1 MSINYFSFTVFG
13 HQLKLIKLR
22 RCFIFETRFVQSDMD
37 SLIKQNIIVAGVSFK
52 TTELLSRSRFAFNTE
67 ACRDTYNDSPSDK
80 PFFILSTCNR
90 TEIYSWSDNADH
102 IKEILREQG
111 QCTEEELRDIV
122 YIKKDSDAVNHFFR
136 VAAGLESQIVGDYEI
151 ISQIKAAFNGAK
163 EHRRTN
169 GILEKMYNFAL
180 QASKDVKNNTSFS
193 DGTLSVP
200 YAVVKHLLG
209 RTDVKIITVVGAG
222 ETGELV
228 IKYIREYLPYCTVRL
243 VNRDEEKLQNLG
255 SRYDLMQFPIAALG
269 QSLVDADALV
279 VTTNA
284 SIPIVDREHISD
296 SLKIIFDLSV
306 PRNVGPRVYKLHLPG
321 GRQGAVDVFD
331 VDLISESI
339 LNTKT
344 ARLSEI
350 PRVEKILM
358 AHAGAFNDWMRRREA
373 YSI

>member
-1 MSINYFSFTVFG
+1 MN
-13 HQLKLIKLR
+13 
-22 RCFIFETRFVQSDMD
+22 

-52 TTELLSRSRFAFNTE
+52 TTELLSRSRFAFNAE
-67 ACRDTYNDSPSDK
+67 ACRDTYSDSTSDK

-102 IKEILREQG
+102 IQEILREQG
-111 QCTEEELRDIV
+111 QCTEEELREIV
-122 YIKKDSDAVNHFFR
+122 YIKKDAEAINHFFR

-163 EHRRTN
+163 EHKRTN

-200 YAVVKHLLG
+200 YAVVKQLLG
-209 RTDVKIITVVGAG
+209 RTDIKIITVIGAG

-243 VNRDEEKLQNLG
+243 VNRDEEKLHNLG
-255 SRYDLMQFPIAALG
+255 SRYDVMQFPIAALG

-284 SIPIVDREHISD
+284 SIPIVDREHISEG
-296 SLKIIFDLSV
+296 LKIIFDLSV
-306 PRNVGPRVYKLHLPG
+306 PRNVGPRVYKMHT
-321 GRQGAVDVFD
+321 VDVFD
-331 VDLISESI
+331 VDVISESI

-350 PRVEKILM
+350 PRVEEIL
-358 AHAGAFNDWMRRREA
+358 ATYAEAFNDWMKRREA